1 MSIDRVNGF
10 FGSSASQIKKD
21 GVANPGTSTY
31 SAREDH
37 VHPADTSKADADDVA
52 ALESKLADDVA
63 ALESKLADDVAA
75 LESKLHDGVIYGI
88 GHTVA
93 VESWVAQ
100 GEGTSY
106 DAEIPIPELNSE
118 SVVQLLPAASTFAA
132 FDALAVSV
140 KTKAEGVLTITTTA
154 LPAAEIGLNVLY
166 TKPIIVSEPEPEP
179 EPEP

>member
-63 ALESKLADDVAA
+63 ALESKL
-75 LESKLHDGVIYGI
+75 HDGVTYGI

>member
-37 VHPADTSKADADDVA
+37 VHPADTSKAEAADV
-52 ALESKLADDVA
+52 V

-75 LESKLHDGVIYGI
+75 LESKLHDGVTYGI

-106 DAEIPIPELNSE
+106 DAEISIPELNSE